1 MPKNCTINCT
11 FTQKEIMILIG
22 KTNTLTI
29 LRQTP
34 PGMFL
39 GDDNNEVVLLPNKCI
54 EPDFKVGDQIDVF
67 VYRDSEDR
75 IIATRLKPF
84 VEIDQF
90 AYLYVSEVSRVGAF
104 LDWGLE
110 KDLFVPFKEQKQKM
124 IEGHSYVVY
133 IYLDE
138 MTERIVASSKIN
150 KFISNEV
157 LQVEQG
163 EEVDLLVYNETDL
176 GFTCV
181 INSLHKGLI
190 YHNDVF
196 TDLAVGDTVKG
207 YVKLIREG
215 NLIDLSLQKVG
226 FKHVLS
232 STEKILEYLNA
243 HDGYLELT
251 DKASPDLI
259 ERRFDMSKATY
270 KKSIGILY
278 RQRKITI
285 HDDGVRLVA
294 AKEGEEVKGV

>member
-1 MPKNCTINCT
+1 
-11 FTQKEIMILIG
+11 MIQIG

-39 GDDNNEVVLLPNKCI
+39 GNDENEVVLLPNKCI
-54 EPDFKVGDQIDVF
+54 DPNFKVGDQIDVF
-67 VYRDSEDR
+67 IYRDSEDR
-75 IIATRLKPF
+75 LIATTLKPF
-84 VEIDQF
+84 VEINQF
-90 AYLYVSEVSRVGAF
+90 AFLNASEVSRVGAF

-124 IEGHSYVVY
+124 TEGHNYVVF

-138 MTERIVASSKIN
+138 LTDRIVASSKIN

-157 LQVEQG
+157 LEVEQG

-181 INSLHKGLI
+181 INGIHKGLI

-196 TDLAVGDTVKG
+196 TDLAVGDSVKG

-243 HDGYLELT
+243 HEGYLELT

-278 RQRKITI
+278 RQRKITL
-285 HDDGVRLVA
+285 HPDGVRLVE

>member
-1 MPKNCTINCT
+1 
-11 FTQKEIMILIG
+11 MIQIG

-39 GDDNNEVVLLPNKCI
+39 GDDENEVVLLPNKCI
-54 EPDFKVGDQIDVF
+54 EPDFKVGDEIEVF
-67 VYRDSEDR
+67 IYKDSEDR
-75 IIATRLKPF
+75 IIATRLKPY
-84 VEIDQF
+84 VEINQF
-90 AYLYVSEVSRVGAF
+90 AYLNVSEVSRVGAF

-124 IEGHSYVVY
+124 IEGQSYVVF

-138 MTERIVASSKIN
+138 LSERIVASSKIN
-150 KFISNEV
+150 KFISNET
-157 LQVEQG
+157 LHVEQG

-176 GFTCV
+176 GYTCV
-181 INSLHKGLI
+181 INGMHKGLI

-196 TDLAVGDTVKG
+196 TDLAVGDDTKG
-207 YVKLIREG
+207 YIKLIREG

-226 FKHVLS
+226 FKNVLS
-232 STEKILEYLNA
+232 STEKILEYLIT
-243 HDGYLELT
+243 HDGFLELT
-251 DKASPDLI
+251 DKSSPDLI

-285 HDDGVRLVA
+285 HPNGIRLVNS
-294 AKEGEEVKGV
+294 KEGEEIKGV

>member
-1 MPKNCTINCT
+1 
-11 FTQKEIMILIG
+11 MIHLG
-22 KTNTLTI
+22 KINTLTI

-39 GDDNNEVVLLPNKCI
+39 GDDENEVVLLPNKCI
-54 EPDFKVGDQIDVF
+54 EPSFKVGDKIDVF
-67 VYRDSEDR
+67 VYTDSEDR
-75 IIATRLKPF
+75 LIATTSKPF
-84 VEIDQF
+84 AEINQF
-90 AYLYVSEVSRVGAF
+90 AYLYVAEVSRIGAF

-110 KDLFVPFKEQKQKM
+110 KDLFVPFKEQKTKM
-124 IEGHSYVVY
+124 VEGQSYVVY
-133 IYLDE
+133 IYIDE
-138 MTERIVASSKIN
+138 LTNRIVASSKIN
-150 KFISNEV
+150 KFISNE
-157 LQVEQG
+157 LLEVEQG
-163 EEVDLLVYNETDL
+163 QEVDLLVYNETDL

-181 INSLHKGLI
+181 INGIHKGLI

-196 TDLAVGDTVKG
+196 TDLAVGDITKG
-207 YVKLIREG
+207 YIKLIREG

-232 STEKILEYLNA
+232 STEKILEYLIA

-251 DKASPDLI
+251 DKSSPDLI

-285 HDDGVRLVA
+285 HPDGVRLVA
-294 AKEGEEVKGV
+294 AKEGDEEIKSV

>member
-1 MPKNCTINCT
+1 
-11 FTQKEIMILIG
+11 MILIG

-67 VYRDSEDR
+67 VYRDTEDR

-90 AYLYVSEVSRVGAF
+90 AYVYVSEVSRVGAF
-104 LDWGLE
+104 LEWGLE

>member
-1 MPKNCTINCT
+1 
-11 FTQKEIMILIG
+11 MIQIG

-39 GDDNNEVVLLPNKCI
+39 GDDENEVVLLPNKCI
-54 EPDFKVGDQIDVF
+54 EPDFKVGDEIEVF
-67 VYRDSEDR
+67 IYKDSEDR
-75 IIATRLKPF
+75 IIATRLKPY
-84 VEIDQF
+84 VEINQF
-90 AYLYVSEVSRVGAF
+90 AYLNVSEVSRVGAF

-124 IEGHSYVVY
+124 IEGQSYVVF

-138 MTERIVASSKIN
+138 LSERIVASSKIN
-150 KFISNEV
+150 KFISNET
-157 LQVEQG
+157 LHVEQG

-176 GFTCV
+176 GYTCV
-181 INSLHKGLI
+181 INGMHKGLI
-190 YHNDVF
+190 YHNDIF
-196 TDLAVGDTVKG
+196 TDLAVGDDTKG
-207 YVKLIREG
+207 YIKLIREG

-232 STEKILEYLNA
+232 STEKILEYLIT
-243 HDGYLELT
+243 HDGFLELT
-251 DKASPDLI
+251 DKSSPDLI

-285 HDDGVRLVA
+285 HPNGIRLVNS
-294 AKEGEEVKGV
+294 KEGEEIKGV